1 MVDLGVDM
9 DRLRADYRLVRDW
22 CVECGEWTEDEA
34 DEIGLHIRAVADQP
48 DLAELAFWAE
58 WFERFAEMAQCHQ
71 AEMQRLD
78 QEARDWVAEQRRA
91 AA

>member
-1 MVDLGVDM
+1 MIDLGIALA
-9 DRLRADYRLVRDW
+9 RLRSNFRQVRDW
-22 CVECGEWTEDEA
+22 FVDCGEWTEDEA
-34 DEIGLHIRAVADQP
+34 DEIGLHIRAVVDQP